1 MTGGAAIERTPT
13 GISGFDEVAIG
24 GLPAGRSTLVTGTTG
39 SGKTLFAMEFLARGI
54 MRFGEPGVFLAF
66 DETPD
71 DIRRNAGS
79 LGFDIAR
86 WEAEGKWMFVDA
98 SADTG
103 EETLTVG
110 TYDLGALM
118 ARVDR
123 AVREVGAKRLS
134 LDSLGAVFVRFH
146 DRELIR
152 HELHRLARV
161 LDSLDVTSVLTTE
174 RDDEYDHV
182 SRYGVEEFVMDNV
195 LIMRNVMRSE
205 RRRRTIE
212 IVKFRGTTHR
222 TGEWLFTI
230 DPKDGLVIIPL
241 AFLAPREHASRERVS
256 TGNLE
261 LDAMVGGGIFRD
273 AVVLLTGPLGAGKTL
288 SALQFADAAFRAGE
302 RCLFHIFDETREQL
316 SRDAAGW
323 GLDLDVMEASGL
335 LQVTAGYPEVASV
348 EEYFLRISRGITDF
362 APARLVVD
370 GLSALERRATP
381 RTLLDFVIAL
391 GGVVR
396 QHEITT
402 LFTCAPTGM
411 GMSMFTAPITEIA
424 SLTDVTIVLRY
435 IEGAAAVQRAITV
448 LQTRGSAHDHAIRQV
463 SIDSA
468 GMHIGGPCPDVFRVL
483 SDTAVPPPEP
493 RGPIDPDR
501 GTAEDWTEPPG

>member
-13 GISGFDEVAIG
+13 GISGFDEVAVG
-24 GLPAGRSTLVTGTTG
+24 GLPAGRSTLLTGTTG
-39 SGKTLFAMEFLARGI
+39 SGKTLFALEFLARGI
-54 MRFGEPGVFLAF
+54 MRFGEPGVFVAF
-66 DETPD
+66 DETPE
-71 DIRRNAGS
+71 DICRNARS

-86 WEAEGKWMFVDA
+86 WEADGKWIFVDA

-103 EETLTVG
+103 EETLAVG
-110 TYDLGALM
+110 KYDLGALM
-118 ARVDR
+118 ARVER
-123 AVREVGAKRLS
+123 AVRQIGAKRVS
-134 LDSLGAVFVRFH
+134 LDSLGALFIRFR

-152 HELHRLARV
+152 HALHQLARV
-161 LDSLDVTSVLTTE
+161 LGSLEVTSVLTTE
-174 RDDEYDHV
+174 REEEYGRV
-182 SRYGVEEFVMDNV
+182 SRYGVEEFVLDNV
-195 LIMRNVMRSE
+195 VITRNVLRNE

-212 IVKFRGTTHR
+212 VVKFRGATHR

-241 AFLAPREHASRERVS
+241 AFLAPGVPASQERVS

-302 RCLFHIFDETREQL
+302 RCLFHVFDETREQL
-316 SRDAAGW
+316 SRNAAGW

-335 LQVTAGYPEVASV
+335 LRVSAAYPEVASV
-348 EEYFLRISRGITDF
+348 EDHFLRISNNIMDF
-362 APARLVVD
+362 APARLVID

-381 RTLLDFVIAL
+381 RTLLDFMIAL

-396 QHEITT
+396 RHGITT
-402 LFTCAPTGM
+402 LFTSEPTGM
-411 GMSMFTAPITEIA
+411 GTPIFTAPMTEIA
-424 SLTDVTIVLRY
+424 SLTDVAILVHYTER
-435 IEGAAAVQRAITV
+435 AAAVQRAIAV

-463 SIDSA
+463 SIDGA
-468 GMHIGGPCPDVFRVL
+468 GMHIGGPCPGAFRVPAEL
-483 SDTAVPPPEP
+483 PPGQRWPL
-493 RGPIDPDR
+493 DPDR
-501 GTAEDWTEPPG
+501 ATAEEWTDHPDET